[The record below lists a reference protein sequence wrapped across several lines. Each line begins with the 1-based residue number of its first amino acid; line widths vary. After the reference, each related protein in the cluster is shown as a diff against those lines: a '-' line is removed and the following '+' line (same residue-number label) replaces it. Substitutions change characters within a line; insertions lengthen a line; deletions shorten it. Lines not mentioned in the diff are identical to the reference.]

1 MKISLY
7 LFLVGVAIAA
17 IPMQGFAD
25 RLYTW
30 TDEKGVSHVTK
41 TPPPAGAK
49 RKDVVEYSH
58 RTHKEQQATAASREK
73 KTDLQREAEQV
84 LSEESGN
91 VEQYREQIRKDLV
104 KKAAEGKNTCYVQ
117 APDRRVYVRVYS
129 TNSYNEREAQIWNGW
144 IEPNQQALVISP
156 TETVLYNRKWEEKG
170 PFGGDNLRPCRGDG
184 VIQLPGG

>member
-1 MKISLY
+1 M
-7 LFLVGVAIAA
+7 
-17 IPMQGFAD
+17 
-25 RLYTW
+25 
-30 TDEKGVSHVTK
+30 
-41 TPPPAGAK
+41 
-49 RKDVVEYSH
+49 
-58 RTHKEQQATAASREK
+58 
-73 KTDLQREAEQV
+73 

-91 VEQYREQIRKDLV
+91 VEQYRELIRKDLV

-170 PFGGDNLRPCRGDG
+170 PFGSDNLRPCRGDG